1 MEIKIIRKIDD
12 MGRIVIPK
20 DVRRTL
26 GISAGDEL
34 EVSVINGAVVLKK
47 SEARENEN

>member
-26 GISAGDEL
+26 GISAGDEIEISVTDG
-34 EVSVINGAVVLKK
+34 EVILKK
-47 SEARENEN
+47 RETCDKK

>member
-20 DVRRTL
+20 DVRCTL
-26 GISAGDEL
+26 GISAGDEIEISVTDG
-34 EVSVINGAVVLKK
+34 EVILKK
-47 SEARENEN
+47 SEVSEDE